1 MGGSYFSHLDENYTN
16 NQNNLNDKRKSTENY
31 KVKKFKMNNKIDP
44 EIILN
49 SELQTNKEI
58 NNKNLLNSSDLI
70 NENETN
76 IQKGTIL
83 KVKPLN
89 TDFNDEIETV
99 SDDERSSE
107 KDFESNVYL
116 DFNQIQPKNQVIG
129 KEQNSK
135 RGFEAENQNI
145 FLVQE
150 NFTLYLS
157 FQLNYFK

>member
-58 NNKNLLNSSDLI
+58 YNKNLLNSSDLI

-89 TDFNDEIETV
+89 TDFNDETETV
-99 SDDERSSE
+99 SDDEV
-107 KDFESNVYL
+107 KKIL
-116 DFNQIQPKNQVIG
+116 NQMFILILTKFSQRIKLLERNKIV
-129 KEQNSK
+129 KEVLK
-135 RGFEAENQNI
+135 LRI
-145 FLVQE
+145 KI
-150 NFTLYLS
+150 
-157 FQLNYFK
+157 YF